1 MLTFFIREN
10 QFYFKVLICWF
21 INAKVLMFVV
31 QSKRDCSRA
40 VQLYI
45 VNCTTEKQT
54 THKTL
59 ISYYPKLKTALQQN
73 GSPYKIISRV
83 MCSQRLICKPTLTDR
98 QIFGVKRI
106 IEINLFIEDDR
117 LCRGFPFPLLIK
129 RLINKLNQILI
140 TL

>member
-1 MLTFFIREN
+1 MFTGKCCWIFVLTFFIREN
-10 QFYFKVLICWF
+10 QFWCLWF
-21 INAKVLMFVV
+21 NQNVIA
-31 QSKRDCSRA
+31 RE
-40 VQLYI
+40 LYI
-45 VNCTTEKQT
+45 VNCTTEKQM

-73 GSPYKIISRV
+73 GSPSKIISRV

-129 RLINKLNQILI
+129 RFINKLNQILI
-140 TL
+140 T